1 MPVHTHGILFFTDKN
16 RYLLRGAKESV
27 YKAHSEI
34 LEILLQNPA
43 KEKRK
48 KRNHVIR
55 GTVEFAK
62 CMSVEDPMVPTYWK
76 SYKDD
81 LSLGDLISN
90 FKKFVKGEEFDKIQ
104 LDNHSRTY
112 STIVKLVNETF
123 DVSKKGQGKDAVG
136 LDKLWYNKLWVTKI
150 QRIENPLLWKEYAN
164 ERQKMFLKL
173 TRTNRGHWNSIGQL
187 RNSTG
192 PLKTEKYL
200 SKSMSSDLHSDINE
214 CFLFHGTK
222 KDTVKTIC
230 NGGLDLRVGGQNA
243 MFGPGIYGAEMASK
257 ADQYT
262 GILLCHLGFC

>member
-1 MPVHTHGILFFTDKN
+1 MFFTDKN

-34 LEILLQNPA
+34 LETLLKNPA
-43 KEKRK
+43 KEKRR
-48 KRNHVIR
+48 KRDHVTR
-55 GTVEFAK
+55 GTVEFAQF
-62 CMSVEDPMVPTYWK
+62 MSVDDPMVPKYWK

-90 FKKFVKGEEFDKIQ
+90 FKKFLTGEEFDKIK
-104 LDNHSRTY
+104 LDDQSGTY
-112 STIVKLVNETF
+112 SKIVKLVNETF

-136 LDKLWYNKLWVTKI
+136 LEKLRYNKMWVTKI

-173 TRTNRGHWNSIGQL
+173 TKTKKGHWNSIGQL

-200 SKSMSSDLHSDINE
+200 SKSMSSDLHSEINE
-214 CFLFHGTK
+214 WFLFHGTK
-222 KDTVKTIC
+222 ADTVKTIC
-230 NGGLDLRVGGQNA
+230 NTGLDARLGSQNA
-243 MFGPGIYGAEMASK
+243 MFGRGIYGAEMASK

-262 GILLCHLGFC
+262 GIL